1 MRAMA
6 YYTSGLLTVG
16 LLLGGASLAAAQ
28 TQNPNMG
35 TNPPSATAPGGGM
48 PAPSPAPT
56 PNNATKDPI
65 GGGNVSGSAGMGPT
79 GTHDMNTK
87 KANKANKM
95 GKSKSENL
103 GEVRPNPPP
112 KETP

>member
-1 MRAMA
+1 MRAMK

-16 LLLGGASLAAAQ
+16 LLLGGAGLAAAQ

-35 TNPPSATAPGGGM
+35 TNPPGTMASPSGTSAPAAAPV
-48 PAPSPAPT
+48 

-79 GTHDMNTK
+79 GTHDMNSK
-87 KANKANKM
+87 KANKAKNK
-95 GKSKSENL
+95 GENL
-103 GEVRPNPPP
+103 GEVRSNPPP
-112 KETP
+112 KTAP

>member
-1 MRAMA
+1 MRAMK

-16 LLLGGASLAAAQ
+16 LLLGGAGSATAQ

-35 TNPPSATAPGGGM
+35 TNPPGATAPSGT
-48 PAPSPAPT
+48 PAPAAVPV

-79 GTHDMNTK
+79 GTHDMNSK
-87 KANKANKM
+87 KANKM
-95 GKSKSENL
+95 GKNKSENL

-112 KETP
+112 KTAP

>member
-1 MRAMA
+1 MRATK

-16 LLLGGASLAAAQ
+16 LLLGSAGLATAQ
-28 TQNPNMG
+28 TQNPSTGSQNMG
-35 TNPPSATAPGGGM
+35 TNPPSATAPSTGM
-48 PAPSPAPT
+48 PAPA

-79 GTHDMNTK
+79 GTHDMNSK
-87 KANKANKM
+87 KANKMKN
-95 GKSKSENL
+95 KSENL

-112 KETP
+112 KATP